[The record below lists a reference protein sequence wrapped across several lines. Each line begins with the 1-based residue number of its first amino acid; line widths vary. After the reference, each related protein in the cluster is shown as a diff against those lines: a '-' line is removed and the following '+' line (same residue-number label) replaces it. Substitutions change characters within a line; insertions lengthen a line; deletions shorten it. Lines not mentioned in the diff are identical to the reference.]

1 MKRLL
6 LLLLLVAA
14 SAWAVQPNPLV
25 IGAIFNLTGAQAAL
39 DLPASRGA
47 RLAADDINEHG
58 GIHGIKVRLRL
69 EDGRS
74 DPAVLKQK
82 TREIVADDRTTLAV
96 VGLSDT
102 DMVLAAAPEAAA
114 FKRVFLTSGAT
125 SPRLPKEVPD
135 YLFMACFG
143 DNVQAA
149 AAAEWAA
156 RQGFKKATIVA
167 DPDMEYTRLLKGYFQ
182 TRFEQL
188 GGTTTDNDFAGADV
202 VFLAV
207 GPDKAIEK
215 ATSLR
220 SSGWEG
226 PILGGDS
233 LDVAGWQL
241 DQVYFTTHAFL
252 DQHPEFVQRY
262 TRVYGEPPDAFS
274 ALGYD
279 SVMLL
284 ASALTRA
291 GTRSLDD
298 ILKAM
303 RDTREFHGLTGT
315 LRFDEGQ
322 RIPRKSVFLVEAS
335 HGQRKLVEEVIPEK
349 VPAP

>member
-1 MKRLL
+1 MKRILL
-6 LLLLLVAA
+6 LLLLTAA
-14 SAWAVQPNPLV
+14 LAAKPNPLV
-25 IGAIFNLTGAQAAL
+25 IGGLYNLTGEQAGL
-39 DLPASRGA
+39 DIPASRGA
-47 RLAADDINEHG
+47 RMAVDDVNLRG
-58 GIHGIKVRLRL
+58 GIHGMRLVMRL

-74 DPAVLKQK
+74 DPATIRQK
-82 TREIVADDRTTLAV
+82 ARELVHDDRTTLAL

-114 FKRVFLTSGAT
+114 FRRVFLTSGAT
-125 SPRLPKEVPD
+125 SPRLPQQVPE
-135 YLFMACFG
+135 YLFLACFG

-156 RQGFKKATIVA
+156 RQGYKKASLVV
-167 DPDMEYTRLLKGYFQ
+167 DPGMEYTRLLSDYFK
-182 TRFEQL
+182 TRFAEL
-188 GGTTTDNDFAGADV
+188 GGSITDSDPDV

-207 GPDKAIEK
+207 GPAQAIEK

-220 SSGWEG
+220 SSGYEG

-233 LDVAGWQL
+233 LDVAGWNL

-252 DQHPEFVQRY
+252 DGQPEWVARY
-262 TRVYGEPPDAFS
+262 TAEFGEPPDAFS

-284 ASALTRA
+284 ASVLTRA
-291 GTRSLDD
+291 GTRDLED
-298 ILKAM
+298 ILEAM
-303 RDTREFHGLTGT
+303 EDTREFQGLTGT
-315 LRFDEGQ
+315 LRFEEGE

-335 HGQRKLVEEVIPEK
+335 RGQRKLVEEVLPGK